1 MVNEVYD
8 NDLTNALK
16 DGIAV
21 VDFSATWCMPCKM
34 LAPVLEE
41 LSDELDGEAGFYS
54 VDVDENSDLAAQYG
68 ISSIPAVYILKNGEV
83 AEKSIGFVP
92 KETLKSLI
100 DSVK

>member
-1 MVNEVYD
+1 M
-8 NDLTNALK
+8 
-16 DGIAV
+16 
-21 VDFSATWCMPCKM
+21 
-34 LAPVLEE
+34 E

-54 VDVDENSDLAAQYG
+54 VDVDENSALAAQYG

-100 DSVK
+100 NSVK